1 MGLFVCECS
10 KHSEMTSVAGKAET
24 QALEMECLVFSKKL
38 CFFFFLIQ
46 KRNTVHML
54 GMVNLYSMCRLH

>member
-38 CFFFFLIQ
+38 FFFFFF
-46 KRNTVHML
+46 NSEEEYCSHAMY
-54 GMVNLYSMCRLH
+54 G